1 MTSSDSHPSPCTYS
15 QKGLVQDRQ
24 SVNCK
29 DDRQAAQYNGWRTP
43 HHEKVVLVE
52 AEGSPG
58 SVKRSDSYPGTGRG
72 LLAVF
77 ALLLALSLW
86 ATVFAGAAVAELAR
100 SGPIDQDTGFPSWFE
115 DTEGLRLE
123 PCSAGTNCSASGA
136 RGPSPTS
143 GDAGGQLVYWS
154 AAATMHTRDGGHA
167 SLVLS
172 TRGGHL
178 RSGGRYVFN
187 RIQITADN
195 LVPGATYTVTH
206 PYGTETF
213 KDVEGG
219 DLGIDFTEDVGCLQ
233 TPCGGFATALNG
245 RVGPWLTWDTLG
257 EPVGGPPAG
266 YIGDASTPH
275 AVVGSPLTDK
285 SGEQQNYF
293 EIRGPDI
300 GGPGV
305 DRVRQDLFTVEGKIA
320 RLTAFASPR
329 GGLYAGSK
337 SVTLAAS
344 DPDAEIFY
352 TTDGAEPTT
361 HSTRYDGPISVADTT
376 TLKFMA
382 VGQAGSEGDQRRSPV
397 FTETY
402 TVGG

>member
-1 MTSSDSHPSPCTYS
+1 M
-15 QKGLVQDRQ
+15 
-24 SVNCK
+24 
-29 DDRQAAQYNGWRTP
+29 
-43 HHEKVVLVE
+43 
-52 AEGSPG
+52 
-58 SVKRSDSYPGTGRG
+58 
-72 LLAVF
+72 F

-86 ATVFAGAAVAELAR
+86 ATVFAGAAEAKLAR
-100 SGPIDQDTGFPSWFE
+100 AGPIDPDTGFPSWFE
-115 DTEGLRLE
+115 DAKGLRLE
-123 PCSAGTNCSASGA
+123 PCSAGTNCSA
-136 RGPSPTS
+136 PTS
-143 GDAGGQLVYWS
+143 GDDGGRLVYWS
-154 AAATMHTRDGGHA
+154 AAATTRTHDGGHA

-172 TRGGHL
+172 TRGGDL

-195 LVPGATYTVTH
+195 LVPGETYTVTH

-257 EPVGGPPAG
+257 VPVGGPPAG

-300 GGPGV
+300 GGPGD

-352 TTDGAEPTT
+352 TTDGPEPTT
-361 HSTRYDGPISVADTT
+361 HSTRYDGPISVADKT

-382 VGQAGSEGDQRRSPV
+382 VGPAGSERDQRRSPV